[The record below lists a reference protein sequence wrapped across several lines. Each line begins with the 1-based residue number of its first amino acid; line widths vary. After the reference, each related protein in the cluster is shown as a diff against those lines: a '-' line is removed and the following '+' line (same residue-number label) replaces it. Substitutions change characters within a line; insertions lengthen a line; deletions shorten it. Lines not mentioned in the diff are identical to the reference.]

1 MMQPVAQQPA
11 ELLLK
16 AQGVRVAIF
25 DVDGVLTDGG
35 LYFTASGETIKRF
48 HVLDGYGIGLLRASG
63 ITPLVITGRDSEPLR
78 VRLKALGIDEVHCGV
93 KDKARVAEARLQA
106 LQVPWEQVAVI
117 GDDWPD
123 LPLMQRCRF
132 AAAPPEAH
140 AEVLAVVDFVT
151 TRRGGHGAAREFCDL
166 LLMAAG
172 RYVQHLRDACP

>member
-1 MMQPVAQQPA
+1 MQPFARQPA

-16 AQGVRVAIF
+16 AQGVRVVFF

-63 ITPLVITGRDSEPLR
+63 MVPVVITGRESEPLR
-78 VRLKALGIDEVHCGV
+78 VRLEALGIDHVFCGV
-93 KDKARVAEARLQA
+93 KDKARVAEAQLLA
-106 LQVPWEQVAVI
+106 LKIPWEQAAVI

-123 LPLMQRCRF
+123 LPLMRRCRF
-132 AAAPPEAH
+132 SAAPPDAH
-140 AEVLAVVDFVT
+140 PEVLAVVDFVT
-151 TRRGGHGAAREFCDL
+151 SRRGGHGAAREFCDL

-172 RYVQHLRDACP
+172 KYAQHLRDAGP